1 MPLSSFRKYVVPR
14 FYRILLPG
22 NVSLKNPDVTSRKLE
37 TVSILFWDDHVTAR
51 SHAYVLASQWSVDK
65 EINFKAATVSG
76 TRTKDILP
84 VQT

>member
-1 MPLSSFRKYVVPR
+1 MSSFRKYVVRR
-14 FYRILLPG
+14 FYRTLLPR

-37 TVSILFWDDHVTAR
+37 TVSIPLWGDHAETR
-51 SHAYVLASQWSVDK
+51 SHAYVLGSQWSIDM
-65 EINFKAATVSG
+65 EINFKAATVTV